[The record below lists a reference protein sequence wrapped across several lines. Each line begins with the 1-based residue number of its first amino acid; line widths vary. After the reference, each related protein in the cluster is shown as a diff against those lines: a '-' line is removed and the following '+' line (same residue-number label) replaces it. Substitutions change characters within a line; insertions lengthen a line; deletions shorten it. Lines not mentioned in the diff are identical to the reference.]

1 MHTLYIICKI
11 MIDMHKWCIVKK
23 YKTRNLLGSLTGK
36 KVVLLGELEKE
47 TGTAWSGYSAI
58 VVFVPEWSKQTTFK
72 FNDNFTSSNDTNK
85 GKQYVLFVFMLYSN
99 ILLLAMQL
107 PWYSIQKW

>member
-1 MHTLYIICKI
+1 MICI
-11 MIDMHKWCIVKK
+11 NDALWRN
-23 YKTRNLLGSLTGK
+23 KTRNLLGSLTGK

-85 GKQYVLFVFMLYSN
+85 GKQYVFFCFYVIFIYIVACNATSLILHTKMMVGN
-99 ILLLAMQL
+99 I
-107 PWYSIQKW
+107 